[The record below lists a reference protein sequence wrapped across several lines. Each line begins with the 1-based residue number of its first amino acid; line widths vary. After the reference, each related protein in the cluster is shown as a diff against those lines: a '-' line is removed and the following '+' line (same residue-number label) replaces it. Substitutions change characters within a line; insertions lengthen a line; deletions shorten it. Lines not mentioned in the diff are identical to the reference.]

1 MQEAWWVGF
10 FLRSSFLVFRGSTRL
25 LRGFNGRRSF
35 SVQWFMSVC
44 PSEISRQTQCFY
56 FHHSDRNPE
65 QRSRG
70 DCLNED
76 VSLFPAVLS
85 ESLLH
90 ASNVL
95 SPSAIIVVSAAWW
108 FFPVDGSSASCLYPS
123 NYFFAP
129 LQFEQSVLKGLF
141 LPHSSSNY
149 CSGVA
154 LQCSVHFFIYNG
166 CSEAGS
172 LKNIRMILVWQ

>member
-1 MQEAWWVGF
+1 MQEARWVGF

-95 SPSAIIVVSAAWW
+95 SPSSNHCRLCCLMIFSCWRFICFLFVSIQL
-108 FFPVDGSSASCLYPS
+108 FFCTLTVWAVGVKRTVSPTLVFKLLLRCGSS
-123 NYFFAP
+123 
-129 LQFEQSVLKGLF
+129 
-141 LPHSSSNY
+141 
-149 CSGVA
+149 
-154 LQCSVHFFIYNG
+154 
-166 CSEAGS
+166 
-172 LKNIRMILVWQ
+172 M

>member
-95 SPSAIIVVSAAWW
+95 SPSSNHCRLCCLMIFSCWRFICFLFVSVQL
-108 FFPVDGSSASCLYPS
+108 FFCTLTVWADGVKRTVSPTLVFKLLLRCGSS
-123 NYFFAP
+123 
-129 LQFEQSVLKGLF
+129 
-141 LPHSSSNY
+141 
-149 CSGVA
+149 
-154 LQCSVHFFIYNG
+154 
-166 CSEAGS
+166 
-172 LKNIRMILVWQ
+172 M

>member
-1 MQEAWWVGF
+1 
-10 FLRSSFLVFRGSTRL
+10 
-25 LRGFNGRRSF
+25 
-35 SVQWFMSVC
+35 MSVC
-44 PSEISRQTQCFY
+44 PSEISGQTQCFY

-76 VSLFPAVLS
+76 VSLFPAMLS

-95 SPSAIIVVSAAWW
+95 SPSSNHCRLCCLMIFFLLTVHLLPVCIRPII
-108 FFPVDGSSASCLYPS
+108 FLL
-123 NYFFAP
+123 P

-172 LKNIRMILVWQ
+172 LKNIRMILV